1 MTAAFAPPD
10 KIKLP
15 ATMLV
20 GLLACVATSAGTLA
34 LAQKRISDMETK
46 LEAVEQARAEDREL
60 LVRIDE
66 RTAEMKRILQGP
78 RP

>member
-1 MTAAFAPPD
+1 MTAAYAPPE

-15 ATMLV
+15 ATMLL

-34 LAQKRISDMETK
+34 LAQKRIADMEAK
-46 LEAVEQARAEDREL
+46 IQAIEQARAEDREL

-66 RTAEMKRILQGP
+66 RTAEMKRILVAA